1 MFVLPANV
9 YPAPPPPPEPTL
21 DPQPDSIALQEAA
34 EDEPRRAAEVGA
46 PGDTDLL
53 HELAAES
60 GKLTR
65 KAKREKEAR
74 LERREKAKEEAEK
87 NKAKKAKEK
96 KAAQENPLIAR
107 EPLGRRLRRVFS
119 PFRLIVASVLAVIVA
134 TVSWQIHSRNIDSA
148 RLRFD
153 TARKDAMKL
162 LEENK
167 FVEAEPVLNN
177 ATAAA
182 NLVGRQDAIA
192 NRVRRLALE
201 VNVLNNLSQTSM
213 YEAVATATLASG
225 DDMSTV
231 LMAQLGDR
239 WIALD
244 TYVIRRNETPEGSE
258 YTVEIPLLV
267 NDVLVEAVVIT
278 DAFDKLELPKSGGQV
293 AFAAKI
299 DSCSVRRKDD
309 RDRLL
314 IRLADDSVRLWAN
327 PMTYA
332 ALGFGD
338 AEPPNYL
345 EDQAIAL
352 GVSE

>member
-1 MFVLPANV
+1 
-9 YPAPPPPPEPTL
+9 
-21 DPQPDSIALQEAA
+21 
-34 EDEPRRAAEVGA
+34 
-46 PGDTDLL
+46 
-53 HELAAES
+53 
-60 GKLTR
+60 
-65 KAKREKEAR
+65 
-74 LERREKAKEEAEK
+74 
-87 NKAKKAKEK
+87 
-96 KAAQENPLIAR
+96 
-107 EPLGRRLRRVFS
+107 
-119 PFRLIVASVLAVIVA
+119 
-134 TVSWQIHSRNIDSA
+134 
-148 RLRFD
+148 
-153 TARKDAMKL
+153 MKL